1 MTEPDTYSFERYLEA
16 KRTVD
21 ERALDRRVEARLVDE
36 LTDTSAPLRVLEVGA
51 GIGTAI
57 ERVIGWES
65 LPAEVRYTAVDAD
78 PDLIER
84 ARSRLLTVD
93 DRQPVTVHE
102 GAEEVIVER
111 EGGRV
116 VVDLVAKDAFEF
128 VAGTAREFDL
138 LIAQAFLD
146 LTAVRPALAAFSEAM
161 APAGLA
167 YFPITFDGAT
177 ILEPPLDPDLDDRI
191 ERRFHDHMDDTAG
204 RGPQGGDPRA
214 GRHLLEALPS
224 LGGAVLAV
232 GSSDWVVVPDGDG
245 YPHDESYFL
254 HHIIELIR
262 GALADDPSLDSAR
275 FRDWVEQ
282 RHRQID
288 HGQLVYIAHQLD
300 VLSRYP

>member
-21 ERALDRRVEARLVDE
+21 DRALDRRVEARLRDE
-36 LTDTSAPLRVLEVGA
+36 LAETSRPLRVLEVGA
-51 GIGTAI
+51 GIGTTI

-78 PDLIER
+78 PDLIKR
-84 ARSRLLTVD
+84 ARTRLLELG
-93 DRQPVTVHE
+93 DRQPVAVHGEDE
-102 GAEEVIVER
+102 GLIVER

-116 VVDLVAKDAFEF
+116 GVDLVAKDAFEF
-128 VAGTAREFDL
+128 VSETDREFDL

-146 LTAVRPALAAFSEAM
+146 LTGVRPALPACSEAM

-177 ILEPPLDPDLDDRI
+177 IFEPPLDPEIDERI
-191 ERRFHDHMDDTAG
+191 QRRFHDHMEDTAG
-204 RGPQGGDPRA
+204 QGPQGGDPRA

-224 LGGAVLAV
+224 FGGALLAV

-245 YPHDESYFL
+245 YPHDEAYFL
-254 HHIIELIR
+254 HHIIHLIH

-288 HGQLVYIAHQLD
+288 LGQLVYIAHQLD
-300 VLSRYP
+300 VLGRFP

>member
-21 ERALDRRVEARLVDE
+21 ERALDRRVEASVVDE

-51 GIGTAI
+51 GIGATI
-57 ERVIGWES
+57 ERVVGWQS

-78 PDLIER
+78 PDLMER
-84 ARSRLLTVD
+84 ARTRLLTVD

-102 GAEEVIVER
+102 EAEEVLVER

-128 VAGTAREFDL
+128 VSETNREFDL

-146 LTAVRPALAAFSEAM
+146 LTGVRPALSAFDAAV
-161 APAGLA
+161 APDGLA

-177 ILEPPLDPDLDDRI
+177 IFQPPLDPEFDDRI
-191 ERRFHDHMDDTAG
+191 QRRFHDHMEDTAG
-204 RGPQGGDPRA
+204 GGAEGGDPRA
-214 GRHLLEALPS
+214 GRHLLEALPA

-232 GSSDWVVVPDGDG
+232 GSSDWVVVPDVDG

-254 HHIIELIR
+254 HHIIELIH

-288 HGQLVYIAHQLD
+288 HGDLVYIAHQLD
-300 VLSRYP
+300 VLGRFP